1 MNMIPEQFSTI
12 GGEAEVTQTTEAF
25 SPEVFGISP

>member
-1 MNMIPEQFSTI
+1 MI

-25 SPEVFGISP
+25 SPEVFGIVSNPQRT